1 MDVEVKLM
9 FETTPVEEEDPLLRV
24 DVYYEVLCPDTR
36 FFVLQHLLPTHEKVG
51 SLLDIHLWPYG
62 KATTKVKITSN

>member
-1 MDVEVKLM
+1 MAPAEA
-9 FETTPVEEEDPLLRV
+9 EDPVLRV
-24 DVYYEVLCPDTR
+24 DVFYEVLCPDSR

-62 KATTKVKITSN
+62 KATTKVKTSSN